1 MLGVDI
7 HSTAVRLLEL
17 SGSGNGC
24 RVETCGVEPLAT
36 DAVVDNHI
44 NDADAVA
51 DTIARLVARTRPGI
65 RNAAVAVPAAAAITR
80 LVEMDAALT
89 GSDLDAQLRV
99 ESDRYIP
106 FPADQIR
113 MDFRVLGPLADN
125 AERVEVLVV
134 AARAGDVDLLA
145 DVVTRGGLRP
155 QVVDVTSFALERAFR
170 WMQPALP
177 GVAGR
182 DTVAVFDINGAVA
195 KLNVFHQGRGVY
207 SRDPLTGGGRQ
218 VEDIR
223 SRYGIFAGE
232 GQQVAGANNP
242 LAAFAD
248 GEGQQPAGDSVSEQI
263 SDELQFFHG
272 SSGFHRVD
280 HILLTGDRPALDGL
294 PALVRSRT
302 GIGCSL
308 ANPFAAMTPASG
320 VDADTL
326 AKAAPAMMVACGLA
340 LRGLTQ

>member
-17 SGSGNGC
+17 SGSGDGC
-24 RVETCGVEPLAT
+24 RVETCGIEPLAT

-44 NDADAVA
+44 HDADAVA
-51 DTIARLVARTRPGI
+51 DTIARLVARTSPGT

-106 FPADQIR
+106 FPADEIR

-125 AERVEVLVV
+125 AERVKVLVV

-145 DVVTRGGLRP
+145 EVLTRGGLRP

-177 GVAGR
+177 GAADR
-182 DTVAVFDINGAVA
+182 DTVAVFDIDGAVTR
-195 KLNVFHQGRGVY
+195 LNVFHRGRGVY
-207 SRDPLTGGGRQ
+207 SRDPLSGGGRQ

-223 SRYGIFAGE
+223 SRYGIVASEDQPAAG
-232 GQQVAGANNP
+232 VDDP
-242 LAAFAD
+242 MAAFAD
-248 GEGQQPAGDSVSEQI
+248 GKGQEPAGSISEQI
-263 SDELQFFHG
+263 SGELQFFHG
-272 SSGFHRVD
+272 STGFHRVD
-280 HILLTGDRPALDGL
+280 HILLTGSRAALDDL
-294 PALVRSRT
+294 PARIQDRT
-302 GIGCSL
+302 GIDCSL
-308 ANPFAAMTPASG
+308 ANPFAATTPASG

-326 AKAAPAMMVACGLA
+326 AKTAPAMMVACGLA
-340 LRGLTQ
+340 LRGLAQ